1 MIREDWYINYLTY
14 KQSLTTYIFKKFKY
28 QTIIKFK
35 LTTYLVLFN
44 NLHLE
49 IF

>member
-14 KQSLTTYIFKKFKY
+14 KQSLTTYFQKFKY

-35 LTTYLVLFN
+35 LTTYLVLLN
-44 NLHLE
+44 NLHLQ